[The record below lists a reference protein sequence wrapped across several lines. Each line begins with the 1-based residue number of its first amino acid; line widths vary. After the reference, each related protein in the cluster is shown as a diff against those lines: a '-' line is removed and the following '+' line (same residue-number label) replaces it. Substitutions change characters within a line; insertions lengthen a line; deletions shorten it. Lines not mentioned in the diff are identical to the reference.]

1 MPSGL
6 GLGQPLEKKYKPAIR
21 AAMSAE
27 HRKVLD
33 ACEERI
39 NARKQAYIEILVASR
54 GAPMDE
60 DEREEHLLR
69 MVEDKIGILGND
81 LEFLRNYLQF
91 LKDEIDDEKALVGI
105 SPKMVQDEI
114 RAVNKAIFHQLRDGY
129 VYQATARSEIG
140 QWRQSRSLQNR
151 TENDFTSYVDHM
163 VSKEKVPWGATV
175 GKKDKQWIEKQRPL
189 WRNKLLERYDAEKEI
204 EKESEKGKGK
214 GKDKE
219 KGKGKGK
226 DKEKERGKE
235 KQVWC
240 AIARKWFPSEQVK
253 AAHFAPTNNNEEE
266 LQHAF
271 GDAEPNSN
279 HQFNERN
286 GILIHRMFENLLD
299 GGAIVLLPAFPDDR
313 DPVGEDEWVPKEDRW
328 KVAVL
333 WGGYQKVQTLRD
345 AYGDV
350 FKDFPVANLHG
361 RLLGFR
367 TKNRPGRRYVWFRFA
382 MNILRRENFRIPNY
396 EEDVKYYG
404 QYWGTPG
411 KHMRKSTLKKMAHC
425 LAHTDRVGAL
435 AEFTAEDVPPDK
447 EDEKKNDEK
456 KNERLCNEEAFSMHA
471 GTLID
476 LGKDPPPPEDWIQGH
491 KYSPA
496 KSAGKGGK

>member
-1 MPSGL
+1 
-6 GLGQPLEKKYKPAIR
+6 
-21 AAMSAE
+21 
-27 HRKVLD
+27 
-33 ACEERI
+33 
-39 NARKQAYIEILVASR
+39 
-54 GAPMDE
+54 
-60 DEREEHLLR
+60 
-69 MVEDKIGILGND
+69 
-81 LEFLRNYLQF
+81 
-91 LKDEIDDEKALVGI
+91 
-105 SPKMVQDEI
+105 
-114 RAVNKAIFHQLRDGY
+114 
-129 VYQATARSEIG
+129 
-140 QWRQSRSLQNR
+140 
-151 TENDFTSYVDHM
+151 
-163 VSKEKVPWGATV
+163 
-175 GKKDKQWIEKQRPL
+175 
-189 WRNKLLERYDAEKEI
+189 
-204 EKESEKGKGK
+204 
-214 GKDKE
+214 
-219 KGKGKGK
+219 
-226 DKEKERGKE
+226 
-235 KQVWC
+235 
-240 AIARKWFPSEQVK
+240 
-253 AAHFAPTNNNEEE
+253 
-266 LQHAF
+266 
-271 GDAEPNSN
+271 
-279 HQFNERN
+279 
-286 GILIHRMFENLLD
+286 MFENLLD

-333 WGGYQKVQTLRD
+333 WGGYEKVQTLRD

-411 KHMRKSTLKKMAHC
+411 KYMRKSTLKKMAHC